1 MEHSLLDPYTHM
13 ALLVGESPKRL
24 PASSARSQGV
34 GFFPGFMQWQLP
46 PNDPNAVMGAEEP
59 GEPNAEH
66 NAEPGEPNGEANEE
80 QEPGEPNNR
89 RRRGRRGRGRRGR
102 GRS

>member
-1 MEHSLLDPYTHM
+1 
-13 ALLVGESPKRL
+13 
-24 PASSARSQGV
+24 
-34 GFFPGFMQWQLP
+34 MQWQLP